1 MSFEVQKLYILMKS
15 NLFFPLVVSAL
26 CVTSNK
32 LSLNPRSQRF
42 VPMLS
47 SKYFIILALIIRSMV
62 HSQLIFV
69 YGVRQGSKFILLLF
83 DLF

>member
-47 SKYFIILALIIRSMV
+47 SKYFIMLALIIRSMV
-62 HSQLIFV
+62 HSRLIFV